1 MIHKMLNKDLIKKL
15 LVVTVL
21 VGVCAEFLVSAIE
34 DVTEA
39 WGISETFVGLILL
52 PIVGNAAEHL
62 TAVTCALKNKMD
74 LALGVA
80 VGSSMQI
87 ALLVT
92 PLMVIIGWGMN
103 VEMSLYFNIY
113 ETAIL
118 FIAVIMVNYLIMDG
132 ESNWLEGL
140 MLVAIYIVI
149 AISFYYYPDEANS
162 STGSLPT
169 NNSTVS

>member
-1 MIHKMLNKDLIKKL
+1 MAIALL
-15 LVVTVL
+15 LVVTAL

-34 DVTEA
+34 DVTEL
-39 WGISETFVGLILL
+39 WHISETFVGLILL

-62 TAVTCALKNKMD
+62 TAVTCAVKNKMD

-92 PLMVIIGWGMN
+92 PLMVIIGWGLN
-103 VEMSLYFNIY
+103 LEMSLYFNIY

-140 MLVAIYIVI
+140 MLVTIYIVI
-149 AISFYYYPDEANS
+149 AISFYYYPEELNS
-162 STGSLPT
+162 STGALPT
-169 NNSTVS
+169 A

>member
-1 MIHKMLNKDLIKKL
+1 M
-15 LVVTVL
+15 VTVI

-34 DVTEA
+34 EVTKV
-39 WGISETFVGLILL
+39 WHISETFVGLILI

-92 PLMVIIGWGMN
+92 PLMVIIAWPMG
-103 VEMSLYFNIY
+103 VEMSLFFNIY
-113 ETAIL
+113 ETAVL
-118 FIAVIMVNYLIMDG
+118 LIAVIMVNYLIMV
-132 ESNWLEGL
+132 SFSFSFFRLEIFRDFL
-140 MLVAIYIVI
+140 M
-149 AISFYYYPDEANS
+149 
-162 STGSLPT
+162 GSL
-169 NNSTVS
+169 

>member
-1 MIHKMLNKDLIKKL
+1 MDVHCFVSLKRLLYLQNCSFLFLHLRLI
-15 LVVTVL
+15 VVTTI

-34 DVTEA
+34 EVTKV
-39 WGISETFVGLILL
+39 WHISETFVGLILI

-92 PLMVIIGWGMN
+92 PLMVIIGWGMQ
-103 VEMSLYFNIY
+103 VEMSLFFNIY
-113 ETAIL
+113 ETAVL
-118 FIAVIMVNYLIMDG
+118 LIAVIMVNYLIM
-132 ESNWLEGL
+132 
-140 MLVAIYIVI
+140 V
-149 AISFYYYPDEANS
+149 SFI
-162 STGSLPT
+162 
-169 NNSTVS
+169 